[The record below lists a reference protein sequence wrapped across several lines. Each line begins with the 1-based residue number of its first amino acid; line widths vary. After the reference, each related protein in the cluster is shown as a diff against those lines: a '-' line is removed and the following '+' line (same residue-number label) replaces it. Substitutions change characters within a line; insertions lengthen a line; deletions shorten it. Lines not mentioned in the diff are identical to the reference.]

1 MESCLLHLHSTQ
13 LHFNNRGQLTRN
25 RLAEGIHKLL
35 MIVGE
40 KCAEVVGALW
50 INLGDQAL
58 WPSPWGL
65 LYIPSFRVLPG
76 PHGCPW
82 RPHPPHPPI
91 SPSML
96 GFLGGPTRVRD
107 GSKRGFRS
115 PRTRV
120 PDGQKPRILGGSGHP
135 APGSPDFQA
144 ESWLKQSALF
154 YIF

>member
-1 MESCLLHLHSTQ
+1 MEWVSGPSACMHQGSAEPEWGGRSRPPHLHSTQ

-65 LYIPSFRVLPG
+65 LYIP
-76 PHGCPW
+76 
-82 RPHPPHPPI
+82 
-91 SPSML
+91 
-96 GFLGGPTRVRD
+96 
-107 GSKRGFRS
+107 
-115 PRTRV
+115 
-120 PDGQKPRILGGSGHP
+120 
-135 APGSPDFQA
+135 
-144 ESWLKQSALF
+144 
-154 YIF
+154 

>member
-1 MESCLLHLHSTQ
+1 
-13 LHFNNRGQLTRN
+13 
-25 RLAEGIHKLL
+25 

-82 RPHPPHPPI
+82 RPHPPQGLILPI
-91 SPSML
+91 PRFCCPSTFPVIQNFGKRDRFL
-96 GFLGGPTRVRD
+96 PQGFSVSLHVSHNSTSNYGKRECFTIPRFLGCNHV
-107 GSKRGFRS
+107 SH
-115 PRTRV
+115 
-120 PDGQKPRILGGSGHP
+120 ISGLLCLHTH
-135 APGSPDFQA
+135 ASIA
-144 ESWLKQSALF
+144 SN
-154 YIF
+154 Y

>member
-1 MESCLLHLHSTQ
+1 
-13 LHFNNRGQLTRN
+13 
-25 RLAEGIHKLL
+25 

-65 LYIPSFRVLPG
+65 LYIPSFRVLPE

-82 RPHPPHPPI
+82 RPHPGAGWPET
-91 SPSML
+91 
-96 GFLGGPTRVRD
+96 GFLGGSTRVRD
-107 GSKRGFRS
+107 GQKRGFRS

-120 PDGQKPRILGGSGHP
+120 PDGQIPRILGVSGHP
-135 APGSPDFQA
+135 APGNPDFQA
-144 ESWLKQSALF
+144 ESWLKQSELF